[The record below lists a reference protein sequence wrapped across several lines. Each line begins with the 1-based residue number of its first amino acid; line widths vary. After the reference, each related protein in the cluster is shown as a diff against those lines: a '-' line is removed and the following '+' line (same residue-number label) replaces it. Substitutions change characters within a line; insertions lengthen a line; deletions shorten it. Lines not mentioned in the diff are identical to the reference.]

1 MLFRSIVK
9 LAAFGTTMT
18 VGTLGVYSFG
28 MRSGDAPRALTLAF
42 TTFVLFQFFNVFNA
56 RAETGSAFNR
66 HFLNNRMLWLA
77 LTAVLAL
84 QVAVVH
90 WAPAQVIFDTTHLSA
105 ADWALAAAVA
115 SLVLLLEEARKRVAR
130 AISRSATSGATA

>member
-1 MLFRSIVK
+1 
-9 LAAFGTTMT
+9 
-18 VGTLGVYSFG
+18 
-28 MRSGDAPRALTLAF
+28 MRCQGDAPRALTLAF

-66 HFLNNRMLWLA
+66 HFFSNRMLWLA

-90 WAPAQVIFDTTHLSA
+90 WAPAQAIFDTTHLSA
-105 ADWALAAAVA
+105 ADWAVAAAVA
-115 SLVLLLEEARKRVAR
+115 SSVLLLEEARKLAARV
-130 AISRSATSGATA
+130 ISGGRG